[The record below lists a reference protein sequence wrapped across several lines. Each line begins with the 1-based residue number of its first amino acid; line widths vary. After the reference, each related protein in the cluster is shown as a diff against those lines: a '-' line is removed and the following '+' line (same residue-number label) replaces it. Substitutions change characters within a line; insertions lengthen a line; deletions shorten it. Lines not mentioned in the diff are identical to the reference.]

1 MVLGTLCQLIVPF
14 LALPGISGVHPI
26 GEQVSSAVGVV
37 AISSPDD
44 AASTQYYANLFLSG
58 REVVPIHSP
67 VR

>member
-26 GEQVSSAVGVV
+26 AEPVSSSVGVV
-37 AISSPDD
+37 AISSPDG
-44 AASTQYYANLFLSG
+44 AASTQYYPNLFLSG
-58 REVVPIHSP
+58 REVVPIRAP